1 MTDPKLKDQLLE
13 LQNQV
18 GALNPIDNSQEAIL
32 LRRQLKKVEAQILA
46 SETTETQELEEV
58 EVTGEASKQVKKAL
72 KGAEDFKAIPENT
85 TAESEKTDVAL
96 KEFNLKN
103 IGGVLQP
110 QMSHTD
116 SDGNVKPGREQ
127 YFPIKKDAEG
137 NELSWKGKPMRSG
150 KAEFKNDY
158 DTDLKLAFGS
168 EEKANRWKGMVAAA
182 KTDGVTLN
190 EDNIDAY
197 FDLTKV
203 SEETKNEVV
212 SEAKR
217 KKSEVFLRDFD
228 PKQRNIIKRETLQG
242 RDLKSEEKDL
252 TNQYDVF
259 KKDYNV
265 FTETKNVLDSDIK
278 NYNKER
284 ELLENKIKNFSISDN
299 PTVKEIQ
306 TRTALNQ
313 EIKDFESKDIY
324 SELNKRWENLNGQR
338 AAINERLQLLNDK
351 STELEDLNTM
361 SSALSKSY
369 ELGDRFGLA
378 MEEAFLGAPAMLGAS
393 ILKGAGDVG
402 LFFTMKEGYSK
413 EAFQEHATNTKWY
426 RDLIGA
432 KTAAVDYNQRLGNI
446 RKNTLPERL
455 KTGEGKGSDYWGEML
470 MDNSPSILTAFG
482 TMGYTGLATAGASGI
497 ARATAVKQ
505 ATNLATGAFFTMEAG
520 GQMSALEI
528 AQRDAP
534 KIIASLENELKTA
547 KGSTQKNEILKQIE
561 DQKIRLK
568 NLSQWQKSL
577 NSVAYGG
584 IASLAERFGT
594 LKFVN
599 DFNKY
604 SKAIGRTKLEKFVSP
619 SVARVVSKGLG
630 ATKGVGIG
638 AGIEL
643 IEEGPITQVGHNFS
657 DIVLL
662 NQNKS
667 LIEGIDK
674 EFVKSTLAT
683 SLAISGPSFSQ
694 NLYSAFANE
703 VKLRSEAREEGKFRD
718 ELLAVEK
725 AMQGL
730 DKRTK
735 PYRNLWNKKQ
745 QIVAGAAALNSD
757 IVLKTERMD
766 VKDIETVFN
775 NGARI
780 RELIAEGKEL
790 GSDLNIDEYTKS
802 RSEDIIKEAQTLFN
816 TNQEILG
823 KEQKNIGSAFKGAPN
838 FVEAVINKTRHL
850 NSKSLIRSMKDIDLI
865 EINDENALN
874 NYLEAEKNNFTK
886 KQKEDILKAFKDGT
900 PAINLDN
907 KIISFEANADLIFE
921 AFSGLDSQIASAA
934 LYHEV
939 GHIQTRKAGII
950 KDNKLAKE
958 GSKLVENIMS
968 DVKNRFT
975 AGKLSKENLEFFE
988 DRMEQYKELND
999 GQIDADELLQ
1009 LIGDFQFLNILPRS
1023 SFAEIHN
1030 AKTFINLLL
1039 KKFNGDH
1046 ASFFGIETA
1055 NDAYNFVTSWQQK
1068 AIAQETTGAEE
1079 DEEIKTVKSSISLS
1093 EVDRKRNMAALNEIK
1108 TTEEFLSRKGQ
1119 NTVAEGLMGMA
1130 AVQAN
1135 KLTADQD
1142 TREELA
1148 SDIVARTLQDIS
1160 KNVYKPQNDQSKLS
1174 GFLNQRVGFAL
1185 QKIQVADYKLPPDQ
1199 RRYFAKTTAAQ
1210 IEDFKTTLKDEGT
1223 PSVQPKVVE
1232 FKKIKDSKIF
1242 SPSVVT
1248 SIENKLIQ
1256 TVKVLKSKF
1265 DSKTTINKSVK
1276 PVISEIKKEMGKQAD
1291 IDIKQASGTMATGL
1305 KKNFLKSKKATLENA
1320 PTTWLA
1326 TSMPFAIQ
1334 KSVGGVFTDQNIK
1347 DPTTGKIIGKVF
1359 KPNYVSNWQGKKIDR
1374 VKTSTDAAGNTSGNQ
1389 FIRRMPNVNEKVS
1402 NEQFMSY
1409 LLPDGKKL
1417 KAGRKESWSK
1427 MMGEEI
1433 AFEIFDEKLNDPNSE
1448 LTKAFEKNQKAL
1460 SVTLA
1465 DNYVEVIQKDIERG
1479 TVKRSIGP
1487 KFIEGTKYLFKQ
1499 AQKHGVEEIIDSKGN
1514 SLIDYPDG
1522 QAIDK
1527 EAAQYVRQVF
1537 DKGLIQDFKILAFL
1551 QSIKFSSKIPNNI
1564 KNKVTGAL
1572 TKKSDKNLLDD
1583 FAKDMRTVANLLG
1596 SDVTDVINFDG
1607 LGFFN
1612 RLLDSA
1618 ETKKDEKGNIIPG
1631 AKGDYFDF
1639 LNKTKKNQ
1647 PKSLDLPSNL
1657 DLSLVSPIN
1666 SKFGIMAKVAR
1677 ILESNTKAEEK
1688 LKKYEKLIGEI
1699 DAANLHNKILAKH
1712 IISKL
1717 VDAVKTKKIKP
1728 ESLIYM
1734 LQAQTNA
1741 TKGLR
1746 SLTGFK
1752 YITFKDGPQGNQK
1765 GEHLADNAGTMFEI
1779 AELAFVESNE
1789 AKTSN
1794 AIDDILEFHDQWLEN
1809 RDLLDVIDIFG
1820 KNNPFKDLRMMLLT
1834 ENQLRDVYTHDG
1846 KLAIELIAEREEAIK
1861 IKVRAQ
1867 KKLAAKPK
1875 KESVVKSSIAP
1886 DLSKGLNEMIARQKG
1901 VKPEAVYSK
1910 VVARKK
1916 GVNKGRY
1923 KFFLPSTAE
1932 DFRGLTQYTFAGK
1945 GKQGEADQ
1953 KFFEDNLVKPYL
1965 KGISAM
1971 ESQRQALKND
1981 YRGLLKSFPNVK
1993 KILNKEIAETGFTN
2007 DQAVRVYLYNK
2018 SGFEVPGISKR
2029 DLNSLLS
2036 AVNNSPDLKG
2046 FADTLQTISQKD
2058 AWVEPSEFW
2067 DVGSVLKDLNELSEN
2082 VSRKDYLEEFITNVD
2097 QIFSPDNLNKVEA
2110 LYGSRHREALEDI
2123 VRRMKSGSNRPGN
2136 PDRLTGAWLDWVN
2149 NSVGTIMFFNRRS
2162 ALLQMLSFTNFV
2174 NWSDNNPLMAAKA
2187 FANQPAYWKA
2197 WAKIFNSDKLKQR
2210 RGGLKSDVQEQEIAN
2225 QAKNAKDK
2233 YSAAV
2238 SYLLKIGFTP
2248 TQIADSMAIATGGA
2262 TFLINRTNTYVK
2274 QGMSKADAEAKAFE
2288 DFSAISDETQQ
2299 SGDPMLISKQQSS
2312 HLGRLILAFQNTPMQ
2327 YTRLMKKAGQ
2337 DLINR
2342 RGDPKTN
2349 VSKII
2354 YYGFVQNLIFSTLQN
2369 ALFALL
2375 PEFDPDDEDEE
2386 KFQKVINTKQE
2397 RILNSM
2403 VDTILRGSGLAGAVV
2418 STLKNT
2424 INEYYRQEKK
2434 GSFMADHTYT
2444 LLQLANVSPPIG
2456 SKLRKVYG
2464 AIQTKNFDKDVISAR
2479 GAALD
2484 SPAYEIIGNL
2494 LSAGLNIPLD
2504 RAVAE
2509 IRGITEALD
2518 DRNTAYQRLALGLG
2532 WRTWDVNA
2540 KNEEHELIKTTAKKK
2555 RKEESKVKAAETRK
2569 ENKRLKTEILV
2580 KLSKENQKEYKKY
2593 LRLSTKEK
2601 NAFIREEI
2609 KKLKNK

>member
-58 EVTGEASKQVKKAL
+58 VVTGEASKQVKKAL

-85 TAESEKTDVAL
+85 TAESEKTNIAL

-103 IGGVLQP
+103 IGGSLQP
-110 QMSHTD
+110 QLSYTD
-116 SDGNVKPGREQ
+116 AEGKIKEGREQ
-127 YFPIKKDAEG
+127 YFPVKKDAQG
-137 NELSWKGKPMRSG
+137 NELSWRGKPMRSG

-182 KTDGVTLN
+182 KADGVTLN

-203 SEETKNEVV
+203 SEETKNQVV

-242 RDLKSEEKDL
+242 RNLKSEEKDL
-252 TNQYDVF
+252 TNQYNVF

-306 TRTALNQ
+306 TRAALNQ

-351 STELEDLNTM
+351 STELGDLNTM
-361 SSALSKSY
+361 STALSKSY

-378 MEEAFLGAPAMLGAS
+378 MEEAFLGAPAMLGGS
-393 ILKGAGDVG
+393 ILKGVGDIG

-561 DQKIRLK
+561 DQKNLK

-604 SKAIGRTKLEKFVSP
+604 SKAIGRTKFERFVSP

-703 VKLRSEAREEGKFRD
+703 VKLRSEAKEEGRFRD
-718 ELLAVEK
+718 ELLSVEK

-735 PYRNLWNKKQ
+735 PYKDLWNKKQ
-745 QIVAGAAALNSD
+745 QIIAGAAALNTD
-757 IVLKTERMD
+757 IVLKVERMEA
-766 VKDIETVFN
+766 KDIETVFN

-790 GSDLNIDEYTKS
+790 GGDLNIDDYTKS
-802 RSEDIIKEAQTLFN
+802 RSEDIQKEAQTLFDA
-816 TNQEILG
+816 NQKILN
-823 KEQKNIGSAFKGAPN
+823 KEQDAFEKMFKDAPN
-838 FVEAVINKTRHL
+838 KVESIINKTRFE
-850 NSKSLIRSMKDIDLI
+850 NAKSLVRNMKGIDLI
-865 EINDENALN
+865 EINDPQN
-874 NYLEAEKNNFTK
+874 LEAFIKESNFSPKQEKNVK
-886 KQKEDILKAFKDGT
+886 DAFNNAS
-900 PAINLDN
+900 AININN
-907 KIISFEANADLIFE
+907 KVVVFNTNADLVFQAVSGVE
-921 AFSGLDSQIASAA
+921 AKIASVSV
-934 LYHEV
+934 LHEV

-968 DVKNRFT
+968 DVKNRLA
-975 AGKLSKENLEFFE
+975 AGKLSKENYKIFE
-988 DRMEQYKELND
+988 DRMQRYKELND
-999 GQIDADELLQ
+999 GEVDADELLQ
-1009 LIGDFQFLNILPRS
+1009 LVGDFQFLNILPRS

-1039 KKFNGDH
+1039 KKFNGDN
-1046 ASFFGIETA
+1046 ASFFGVETA
-1055 NDAYNFVTSWQQK
+1055 SDAYNFVTSWQQK

-1199 RRYFAKTTAAQ
+1199 RKYFAKTTAAQ

-1522 QAIDK
+1522 RAIDK

-2007 DQAVRVYLYNK
+2007 DQAIRVYLYNK

-2262 TFLINRTNTYVK
+2262 TFLINRTNTYIK

-2327 YTRLMKKAGQ
+2327 YTRLMKKAAQ

-2593 LRLSTKEK
+2593 LGLSTKEK

-2609 KKLKNK
+2609 KKLKK

>member
-18 GALNPIDNSQEAIL
+18 GALEPIDNSQEAIL

-58 EVTGEASKQVKKAL
+58 EVTGEASKEVKKAL
-72 KGAEDFKAIPENT
+72 KGAEEFKAIPENT
-85 TAESEKTDVAL
+85 TAESEKTNIAL

-110 QMSHTD
+110 D
-116 SDGNVKPGREQ
+116 LDREQ
-127 YFPIKKDAEG
+127 YFPIKKDAQG
-137 NELSWKGKPMRSG
+137 NELSWQGKPLREG
-150 KAEFKNDY
+150 RAKFKNDY

-168 EEKANRWKGMVAAA
+168 EEKANRWKGMLEAA

-212 SEAKR
+212 SDAKR
-217 KKSEVFLRDFD
+217 KKSEVFLRDYG

-242 RDLKSEEKDL
+242 RNLKSEEKDL
-252 TNQYDVF
+252 TNQYDDF
-259 KKDYNV
+259 TKDYDV
-265 FTETKNVLDSDIK
+265 FSETKGILDSDIK

-284 ELLENKIKNFSISDN
+284 ETLENKIKNFSVNDN
-299 PTVKEIQ
+299 PTVKEIRERN
-306 TRTALNQ
+306 TLNQ
-313 EIKDFESKDIY
+313 EIKDFQSKDIY
-324 SELNKRWENLNGQR
+324 SELNKRWEDLNGQR

-351 STELEDLNTM
+351 STELGDLNVM

-369 ELGDRFGLA
+369 ELGDRFSLA
-378 MEEAFLGAPAMLGAS
+378 MEEAFLGAPAMLGGS
-393 ILKGAGDVG
+393 ILKGVGDVG
-402 LFFTMKEGYSK
+402 LFFSLKEGYSK
-413 EAFQEHATNTKWY
+413 EAFQEHATNAKWY
-426 RDLIGA
+426 RDLVAA

-505 ATNLATGAFFTMEAG
+505 ATNLATGVFFTMEAG

-547 KGSTQKNEILKQIE
+547 EGSTQKNEILKQIE
-561 DQKIRLK
+561 DQKNTL
-568 NLSQWQKSL
+568 NLSQWRKSL

-594 LKFVN
+594 LKFVG

-630 ATKGVGIG
+630 VTRGVGIG

-683 SLAISGPSFSQ
+683 SLAISGPSMSQ

-703 VKLRSEAREEGKFRD
+703 VKLRSEAKEEGRFRD
-718 ELLAVEK
+718 ELLSVEK

-735 PYRNLWNKKQ
+735 PYRDLWNKKQ
-745 QIVAGAAALNSD
+745 QIIAGAAALNSN

-766 VKDIETVFN
+766 VNDIETVFN

-780 RELIAEGKEL
+780 RELISEGKEL
-790 GSDLNIDEYTKS
+790 GSDLNIDDYTKS
-802 RSEDIIKEAQTLFN
+802 RSEDIQKEAQTLFD
-816 TNQEILG
+816 TNQKILG
-823 KEQKNIGSAFKGAPN
+823 KEQEAYERIFSGAPN
-838 FVEAVINKTRHL
+838 PVEAITNKTRFE
-850 NSKSLIRSMKDIDLI
+850 NGKSLVRGMKGIDLV
-865 EINDENALN
+865 EINDAENLN
-874 NYLEAEKNNFTK
+874 TFLEKSNFTP
-886 KQKEDILKAFKDGT
+886 KQEEAIRDNFAKGT
-900 PAINLDN
+900 PAINIGN
-907 KIISFEANADLIFE
+907 KAIVFNSKADFIFG
-921 AFSGLDSQIASAA
+921 AVSGLEAKIASASV
-934 LYHEV
+934 LHEV

-958 GSKLVENIMS
+958 GSKLVENIML
-968 DVKNRFT
+968 DINNRFL
-975 AGKLSKENLEFFE
+975 AGKLSKENYKIFE
-988 DRMEQYKELND
+988 DRMQRYKEQND
-999 GQIDADELLQ
+999 GEIDADELLQ
-1009 LIGDFQFLNILPRS
+1009 LVGDFQFLNILPRS

-1030 AKTFINLLL
+1030 AKTFVNLLL

-1046 ASFFGIETA
+1046 ASFFGVETA

-1068 AIAQETTGAEE
+1068 AISQETTGEEE
-1079 DEEIKTVKSSISLS
+1079 DEQIKTVKPSLS
-1093 EVDRKRNMAALNEIK
+1093 KTQQAASEKALGNIDVKDINTAKSKNIIGTALIGMAEAQIK
-1108 TTEEFLSRKGQ
+1108 NRLSLDSNVTEEMKFDLVERTLKDLNKNPWNGKGSLSGYIGQ
-1119 NTVAEGLMGMA
+1119 RI
-1130 AVQAN
+1130 
-1135 KLTADQD
+1135 KF
-1142 TREELA
+1142 
-1148 SDIVARTLQDIS
+1148 SLQDIFTDE
-1160 KNVYKPQNDQSKLS
+1160 YKKAPENRLYINQIDNKQLEDFRAQSK
-1174 GFLNQRVGFAL
+1174 
-1185 QKIQVADYKLPPDQ
+1185 I
-1199 RRYFAKTTAAQ
+1199 
-1210 IEDFKTTLKDEGT
+1210 DEGSNNAK
-1223 PSVQPKVVE
+1223 PEAKQ

-1242 SPSVVT
+1242 SPDVIT
-1248 SIENKLIQ
+1248 SIENKLTQ
-1256 TVKVLKSKF
+1256 TVRVLKSKI
-1265 DSKTTINKSVK
+1265 DTKTTINKSVK
-1276 PVISEIKKEMGKQAD
+1276 PVIAEIKKEMGKQAD
-1291 IDIKQASGTMATGL
+1291 IDIKTAVGTMDTNL
-1305 KKNFLKSKKATLENA
+1305 KRNFLKAKKATLENA

-1326 TSMPFAIQ
+1326 TSMPFAVQ
-1334 KSVGGVFTDQNIK
+1334 KSVGGAFTDQPIK
-1347 DPTTGKIIGKVF
+1347 DEKGNIVAYVF
-1359 KPNYVSNWQGKKIDR
+1359 KPKYTGDWQGKEIDR
-1374 VKTSTDAAGNTSGNQ
+1374 VKTSTGAAGNTSGNQ
-1389 FIRRMPNVNEKVS
+1389 FIRRLPNVNQNVTD
-1402 NEQFMSY
+1402 EQFMSY

-1433 AFEIFDEKLNDPNSE
+1433 AFEIFDEELNNPESE

-1465 DNYVEVIQKDIERG
+1465 DNYVETLQKDIERG
-1479 TVKRSIGP
+1479 TVKSSIAP
-1487 KFIEGTKYLFKQ
+1487 AFVEGTKYLFKQ
-1499 AQKHGVEEIIDSKGN
+1499 SLKKGVDEVIDKNGN
-1514 SLIDYPDG
+1514 PLINFADG
-1522 QAIDK
+1522 RPIDK
-1527 EAAQYVRQVF
+1527 EAARYVRRAF
-1537 DKGLIQDFKILAFL
+1537 DKSLIQDFKVLAYL
-1551 QSIKFSSKIPNNI
+1551 QSVKFSSKIPKDVI
-1564 KNKVTGAL
+1564 NKVGKAL
-1572 TKKSDKNLLDD
+1572 TKNSDKILLDN
-1583 FAKDMRTVANLLG
+1583 FAKDMRVVANLLG
-1596 SDVTDVINFDG
+1596 SDITDIIGFDG

-1618 ETKKDEKGNIIPG
+1618 ETKKDDNGNIIPG
-1631 AKGDYFDF
+1631 AKGKYFDF
-1639 LNKTKKNQ
+1639 LNKTKDNQ
-1647 PKSLDLPSNL
+1647 PKSKDLPDNL

-1666 SKFGIMAKVAR
+1666 SKFGVMAKVAR
-1677 ILESNTKAEEK
+1677 ILESPIKAEEK
-1688 LKKYEKLIGEI
+1688 LQKYEKFIGEI

-1712 IISKL
+1712 IIGKL
-1717 VDAVKTKKIKP
+1717 VDAVKTNKIKP

-1752 YITFKDGPQGNQK
+1752 YITFKDGDQGNQK

-1779 AELAFVESNE
+1779 AELAFTEGSDLKTNNE
-1789 AKTSN
+1789 
-1794 AIDDILEFHDQWLEN
+1794 IDNILEYHDQWLEN

-1834 ENQLRDVYTHDG
+1834 ESQLRDVYTHDG
-1846 KLAIELIAEREEAIK
+1846 KLAIELIAAREEAIK

-1875 KESVVKSSIAP
+1875 KEAVVKSSIAP

-1916 GVNKGRY
+1916 GVNKGKY

-1945 GKQGEADQ
+1945 GKQGDADQ

-1971 ESQRQALKND
+1971 ESQKQALKND
-1981 YRGLLKSFPNVK
+1981 YSGLLKSFPKVK

-2007 DQAVRVYLYNK
+2007 DQAVRIYLYNK

-2029 DLNSLLS
+2029 DKNALLS

-2046 FADTLQTISQKD
+2046 FADTLQIISQRD
-2058 AWVEPSEFW
+2058 QWVEPSEFW

-2097 QIFSPDNLNKVEA
+2097 QIFNEDNLNKVEA
-2110 LYGSRHREALEDI
+2110 MYGSRHREALEDI
-2123 VRRMKSGSNRPGN
+2123 IRRMKSGSNRPGN

-2187 FANQPAYWKA
+2187 FANQPAYWSA

-2225 QAKNAKDK
+2225 QAKSAKDK

-2342 RGDPKTN
+2342 RGDAKTN
-2349 VSKII
+2349 ISKII

-2397 RILNSM
+2397 RIMNSM

-2424 INEYYRQEKK
+2424 INEYYRQEEK
-2434 GSFMADHTYT
+2434 GSFMADHAYT
-2444 LLQLANVSPPIG
+2444 LLQLANISPPIG

-2464 AIQTKNFDKDVISAR
+2464 AIQTKNFDSDVIDAR

-2484 SPAYEIIGNL
+2484 SPGYEVIGNL

-2504 RAVAE
+2504 RAVSE

-2555 RKEESKVKAAETRK
+2555 RKEEGKIKAAETRK
-2569 ENKRLKTEILV
+2569 ENKKLKLEILV

-2593 LRLSTKEK
+2593 LGLSTKDK
-2601 NAFIREEI
+2601 NAFIRDEI